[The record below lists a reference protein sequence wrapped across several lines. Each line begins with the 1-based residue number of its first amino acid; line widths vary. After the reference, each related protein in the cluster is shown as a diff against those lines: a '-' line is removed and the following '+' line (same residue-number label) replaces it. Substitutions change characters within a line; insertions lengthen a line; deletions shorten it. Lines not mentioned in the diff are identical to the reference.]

1 MAQGINIAEIR
12 NEYLKKVA
20 QEVDALGKSKK
31 DNYIDDLELSLFI
44 QKAQE
49 QKGQFTQESFAEV
62 MGLYKNVNMAETD
75 RVELSWSEIGKQG
88 LKSAGNF
95 FKGMFCDEEGF
106 SLKRTAAT
114 LGTIGGFVAV
124 SAIPVVGPYIALT
137 AGAGLSGYMG
147 YNGAKNLIEG
157 TKEYYNAKTLE
168 EAQAAMEKTMDG
180 GVETG
185 FAALALLG
193 IRKGVTMKAN
203 SKVKAKTESTTPQSS
218 QSQQSSQ
225 VQQAQQVQP
234 KPEVKAKS
242 SEMSGQISKSGETV
256 VKTYNT
262 DGSIKDVSTRYYG
275 DDGSSVVTVKQNG
288 KLHLKKETW
297 KLKDGDLMELSIK
310 YNNDGS
316 SVKTVK
322 LNGKLDHTSEY
333 TKNTTIERDALGNK
347 TYKEVRTDNGQIL
360 ERDFFGKSAHG
371 YTKYEYTYTEF
382 NGLKTKI
389 RTDANGKKIITEN
402 TFDKY
407 GNVTKQTTT
416 YEAGV
421 IETTESG
428 SRVTYQKGMI
438 KEITFEKGL
447 KKEVHKDMQGNKI
460 ATCWYDTKGEIIKR
474 EFATPDA
481 EGRIRIEIKGN
492 QITETYSDGHQN
504 VTTVGENVRVKF

>member
-1 MAQGINIAEIR
+1 MVQGINIAEIR

-88 LKSAGNF
+88 LKSVGNF

-157 TKEYYNAKTLE
+157 TKAYYNAKTHE

-193 IRKGVTMKAN
+193 IRKGVTMKAK

-242 SEMSGQISKSGETV
+242 SEMSGQISQGKDAV
-256 VKTYNT
+256 VEKY
-262 DGSIKDVSTRYYG
+262 
-275 DDGSSVVTVKQNG
+275 
-288 KLHLKKETW
+288 KLAN
-297 KLKDGDLMELSIK
+297 GDLMELSIK

-333 TKNTTIERDALGNK
+333 TKNITIERDALGNK

-360 ERDFFGKSAHG
+360 EQDFFGKSAHG

-447 KKEVHKDMQGNKI
+447 KKEVCKDMQGNKI

-474 EFATPDA
+474 EFATPDR

-504 VTTVGENVRVKF
+504 VTTVGQNVRVKF

>member
-1 MAQGINIAEIR
+1 MAKGINIAEIR

-62 MGLYKNVNMAETD
+62 MGLYKNVNTTETD

-106 SLKRTAAT
+106 SMKRTAAT

-157 TKEYYNAKTLE
+157 TKAYYNAKTHE

-242 SEMSGQISKSGETV
+242 SEKSGQISQGKDAV
-256 VKTYNT
+256 VEKY
-262 DGSIKDVSTRYYG
+262 
-275 DDGSSVVTVKQNG
+275 
-288 KLHLKKETW
+288 KLAN
-297 KLKDGDLMELSIK
+297 GDLMELSIK

-333 TKNTTIERDALGNK
+333 TKNITIERDALGNK

-360 ERDFFGKSAHG
+360 EQDFFGKSAHG

-504 VTTVGENVRVKF
+504 VTTVGQNVRVKF